1 MYSFR
6 STHTYAGMATH
17 MYEEVYPKYL
27 IVEWGGVGEAH
38 YPSAQVSNPCHL
50 NETPHQQSTA
60 LLNLNLP
67 ALPLTSN
74 ILRRRT

>member
-1 MYSFR
+1 MA
-6 STHTYAGMATH
+6 THNYAGIATH

-27 IVEWGGVGEAH
+27 IVERGGGVGGT
-38 YPSAQVSNPCHL
+38 PSAQVSNPCHL
-50 NETPHQQSTA
+50 NETHHQQSTA

-74 ILRRRT
+74 ILWRRT

>member
-1 MYSFR
+1 MYSFH
-6 STHTYAGMATH
+6 SPH
-17 MYEEVYPKYL
+17 MQVWLHICMRKSIPSILLWKGE
-27 IVEWGGVGEAH
+27 GVWEAH

-50 NETPHQQSTA
+50 NETHHQQSTA

-74 ILRRRT
+74 ILWRRT